1 MKPTYQIIDGILKV
15 VNDASLG
22 IIYTS
27 EPVEKRNWLV
37 QRFGKIKKK
46 TIPRGPGPLWFGGPI
61 PPWTIQEGKVKK
73 GGRNNPPQGP
83 RPPARRRPAGVNHV
97 QHGGSFNSWPS
108 QPRLDTKPQ
117 GSRSWR
123 DK

>member
-1 MKPTYQIIDGILKV
+1 MPDMKPTYQIIDGILKV

-61 PPWTIQEGKVKK
+61 PPRSG
-73 GGRNNPPQGP
+73 
-83 RPPARRRPAGVNHV
+83 
-97 QHGGSFNSWPS
+97 
-108 QPRLDTKPQ
+108 
-117 GSRSWR
+117 SWR